1 MPEEKIIEVCDSW
14 WHNVKVFMSAARPKL
29 HIVARRVRAARS
41 PQMSIKFVHTK
52 AFFRGDGVYILEPD
66 KAKYESQKE
75 TC

>member
-1 MPEEKIIEVCDSW
+1 
-14 WHNVKVFMSAARPKL
+14 MSAARPKL

-52 AFFRGDGVYILEPD
+52 AFFRGDGVYILQPD